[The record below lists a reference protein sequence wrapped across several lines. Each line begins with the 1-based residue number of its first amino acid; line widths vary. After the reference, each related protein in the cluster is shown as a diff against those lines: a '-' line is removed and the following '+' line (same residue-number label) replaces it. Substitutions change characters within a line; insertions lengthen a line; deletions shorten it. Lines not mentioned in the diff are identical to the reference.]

1 MQKLLL
7 EVIALYN
14 STVLLVTHDIDE
26 ALFSGRF
33 SSSHGRHW
41 WASAEIDHLDAETPF
56 RVSEAFE

>member
-26 ALFSGRF
+26 ALLVADRVLLM
-33 SSSHGRHW
+33 GRHPVGI
-41 WASAEIDHLDAETPF
+41 AENGPS
-56 RVSEAFE
+56 RCRNPVSSQRSC